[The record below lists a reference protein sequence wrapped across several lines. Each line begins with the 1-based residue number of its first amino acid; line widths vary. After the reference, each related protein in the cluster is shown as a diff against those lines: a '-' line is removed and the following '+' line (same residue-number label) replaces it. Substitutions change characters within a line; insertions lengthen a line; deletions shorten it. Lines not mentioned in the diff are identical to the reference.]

1 MAAHMTKKPPARRTA
16 AVAVRGRRSALLTD
30 VRELIIHTREGVAR
44 TVDSGL
50 TALYWHI
57 GQRIRRDIL
66 NEKRADYGAKVV
78 AELGRKL
85 EKEFGRGF
93 AEKNLR
99 RMVQFAEVFPD
110 RKIVV
115 SLIHN

>member
-1 MAAHMTKKPPARRTA
+1 
-16 AVAVRGRRSALLTD
+16 
-30 VRELIIHTREGVAR
+30 
-44 TVDSGL
+44 
-50 TALYWHI
+50 
-57 GQRIRRDIL
+57 L

>member
-1 MAAHMTKKPPARRTA
+1 M
-16 AVAVRGRRSALLTD
+16 AVRGRRSALLTD

-78 AELGRKL
+78 ADLGRKL
-85 EKEFGRGF
+85 EKDFERGF

>member
-66 NEKRADYGAKVV
+66 NEKRADSGAKVV

-85 EKEFGRGF
+85 EKEFGRVSPKRICG
-93 AEKNLR
+93 EWCSLR
-99 RMVQFAEVFPD
+99 KYFPIE
-110 RKIVV
+110 RL
-115 SLIHN
+115 SYH